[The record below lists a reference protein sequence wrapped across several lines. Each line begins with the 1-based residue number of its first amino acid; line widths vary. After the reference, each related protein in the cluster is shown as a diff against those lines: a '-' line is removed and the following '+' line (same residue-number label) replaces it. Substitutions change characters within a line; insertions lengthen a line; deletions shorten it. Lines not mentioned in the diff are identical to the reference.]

1 MDGMKK
7 PQVRPRRGSAHKV
20 TTMKKRE
27 ERVTQL
33 ELAQIQQLQSQKQ
46 IAAKYKLHIS
56 TVNKMFCAEK
66 KKRRNASLA
75 VPGQEPAVKLDGRR
89 RGRFGHLLPQMQALR
104 AEGFS
109 YRIIAQKLGIGDGK
123 AG

>member
-1 MDGMKK
+1 MPIGVY
-7 PQVRPRRGSAHKV
+7 VRKRSKV
-20 TTMKKRE
+20 TPEMR
-27 ERVTQL
+27 
-33 ELAQIQQLQSQKQ
+33 AQIIAEVKQGPLSQKQ

-104 AEGFS
+104 AEGVS

>member
-33 ELAQIQQLQSQKQ
+33 DLAQSQQLQS
-46 IAAKYKLHIS
+46 
-56 TVNKMFCAEK
+56 E
-66 KKRRNASLA
+66 
-75 VPGQEPAVKLDGRR
+75 
-89 RGRFGHLLPQMQALR
+89 
-104 AEGFS
+104 
-109 YRIIAQKLGIGDGK
+109 IAQPDRLQSDIAKLERTLRTRWNTLRMQLLRGIAVEPGPIRAFLKKSGDTQK
-123 AG
+123 LIVK